1 MARGS
6 VDIRPLNEVFGI
18 PGVSI
23 WIRSSPL
30 RFGIVRDDKVE
41 ENVDSVAG
49 TGTADTSEIIKVN
62 SSATRPAREYCMI
75 IGPAGLKTKRVRKPD
90 SYMVYLQK
98 NAVLTRIRV
107 PRAIIIYT
115 KFFLGG
121 IQSFFLGEWNL
132 EGRIYFF
139 SLTSSSR

>member
-1 MARGS
+1 MSLVARGS
-6 VDIRPLNEVFGI
+6 VDIRLLNKIFGI

-90 SYMVYLQK
+90 SYLYIL
-98 NAVLTRIRV
+98 
-107 PRAIIIYT
+107 
-115 KFFLGG
+115 
-121 IQSFFLGEWNL
+121 S
-132 EGRIYFF
+132 
-139 SLTSSSR
+139 